1 MSPAAKV
8 FIRRARAGDLDDLV
22 AIENRCFRAHRLQRR
37 DFQYHLRNRPSILLV
52 AEVSH
57 QLLGYITGIIYH
69 GSKNRTAKLYSMA
82 VLPNWRRKRIGSLM
96 LKAFEEEAVKRN
108 SPSITLEVR
117 RSNRSAQALCC
128 EFGYKIE
135 TVLKNYYSPR
145 SDGLRM
151 RKNLSR

>member
-1 MSPAAKV
+1 
-8 FIRRARAGDLDDLV
+8 
-22 AIENRCFRAHRLQRR
+22 
-37 DFQYHLRNRPSILLV
+37 
-52 AEVSH
+52 
-57 QLLGYITGIIYH
+57 
-69 GSKNRTAKLYSMA
+69 
-82 VLPNWRRKRIGSLM
+82 M

-117 RSNRSAQALCC
+117 RSNRSAQALYC